1 MTKTATKRKG
11 LAANLEAHAPG
22 VIVETAY
29 WIGAFPAC
37 CGEGLD
43 VAGINFPKINEEIRK
58 GIGSGN
64 NTERIPRIGAIAR
77 LSQQKVDEI
86 REKLPQ
92 CVIRFK
98 EPETATH
105 QTDALDYTQPRRN
118 GQPIRIPTEAQ
129 IKAARKVGRNLPPYV
144 RRPFDEPAARFL
156 FAVPCT
162 DQNNPTRGEAYP
174 ESLEDIDIE
183 WPKAKAD
190 PEE

>member
-11 LAANLEAHAPG
+11 LAANLDAHAPG

-29 WIGAFPAC
+29 WLGAFPGC

-43 VAGINFPKINEEIRK
+43 IAGINFPKINEDIRP
-58 GIGSGN
+58 GLGHG
-64 NTERIPRIGAIAR
+64 NTERIPRLGAVVR
-77 LSQQKVDEI
+77 LSQQKVDQI

-92 CVIRFK
+92 SVIRFK
-98 EPETATH
+98 EAATAEQH
-105 QTDALDYTQPRRN
+105 RDAMDYTQKRRN
-118 GQPIRIPTEAQ
+118 GHPIRIPTEAQ
-129 IKAARKVGRNLPPYV
+129 LKDAKKDGRILRRYV
-144 RRPFDEPAARFL
+144 RRQYDEPAARYL

-162 DQNNPTRGEAYP
+162 DQKNPVRGVAYP